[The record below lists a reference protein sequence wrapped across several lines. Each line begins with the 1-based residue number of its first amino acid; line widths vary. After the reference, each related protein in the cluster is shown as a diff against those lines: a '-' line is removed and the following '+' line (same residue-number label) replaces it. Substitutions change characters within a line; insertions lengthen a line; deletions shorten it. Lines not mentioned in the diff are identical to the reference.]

1 MPEIEALVLSLPGR
15 AYMERSVYRREA
27 GRSGLLP
34 LLEEWQRVNLVN
46 VSVDYRALPEGDR
59 RFQALTA
66 QPQCRGL
73 SRPDRATLVLT
84 TALDDAAVLTCE
96 RLLAAAVRA
105 NRRRA
110 IDLFDVVRIAL
121 ANGRLTEE
129 RGREMCGEWDRDR
142 FSAGRP
148 VDYAGTFDQ
157 ELRRRHAAD
166 PLPF

>member
-1 MPEIEALVLSLPGR
+1 MPWFMRGGPGSCR
-15 AYMERSVYRREA
+15 RSRRSSSASPAERTWSGRCIAARPGA
-27 GRSGLLP
+27 RDCCPFWRSG
-34 LLEEWQRVNLVN
+34 
-46 VSVDYRALPEGDR
+46 S
-59 RFQALTA
+59 T
-66 QPQCRGL
+66 
-73 SRPDRATLVLT
+73 TLVLA

-110 IDLFDVVRIAL
+110 IDLFDVVRIEL

-129 RGREMCGEWDRDR
+129 RGREICTEWDRDR

-157 ELRRRHAAD
+157 ELRRRHAVD